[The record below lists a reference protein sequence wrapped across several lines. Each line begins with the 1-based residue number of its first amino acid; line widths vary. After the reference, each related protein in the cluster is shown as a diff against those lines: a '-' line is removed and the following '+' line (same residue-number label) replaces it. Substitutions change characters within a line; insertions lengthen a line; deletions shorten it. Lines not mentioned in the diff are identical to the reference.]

1 MQTKIDL
8 SNIGIILVEP
18 QIPENIGSTARAMAN
33 MGLERLILVRPK
45 NCDLSRVLKTAT
57 GASWDVVELIEVFDD
72 LKTALAPFQY
82 LAGTTARTGALRP
95 ALTTP
100 RHFAQNLLSLSQENS
115 AGLLF
120 GPEDRGLS
128 NEELHHCHT
137 IVTIPTAR
145 FSSLN
150 LAHAVMILCYE
161 ISMASTGDPVKPL
174 PRLANNFEL
183 EGMYNHLQR
192 ILLKIGFLQPE
203 NPEHWMLNIRR
214 YLSRLPL
221 RAREVR
227 IIRGICRQIDWYTG
241 QIEKRA
247 GEKETP

>member
-1 MQTKIDL
+1 MKAKTNL
-8 SNIGIILVEP
+8 SHIGIILVEP
-18 QIPENIGSTARAMAN
+18 QIPENIGSVARAMAN
-33 MGLERLILVRPK
+33 MGLQRLILVRPK

-57 GASWDVVELIEVFDD
+57 GPSWNVVEALEVFDD
-72 LKTALAPFQY
+72 LKTALAPFHY
-82 LAGTTARTGALRP
+82 LAGTTARLGSLRP
-95 ALTTP
+95 ALTSP
-100 RHFAQNLLSLSQENS
+100 RLLAKDLISLSQENEV
-115 AGLLF
+115 GLLF

-137 IVTIPTAR
+137 IVNIPTSG

-161 ISMASTGDPVKPL
+161 ISIASTGEPVQPI
-174 PRLANNFEL
+174 PRLANDFEL
-183 EGMYNHLQR
+183 EGMYDHMQQVLM
-192 ILLKIGFLQPE
+192 KIGFLQPE

-227 IIRGICRQIDWYTG
+227 IIRGICRQIDWYTSK
-241 QIEKRA
+241 IEKNDPGKKRS
-247 GEKETP
+247 

>member
-1 MQTKIDL
+1 MQEKINL
-8 SNIGIILVEP
+8 SHIGIILVEP
-18 QIPENIGSTARAMAN
+18 QIPENIGSVARAMAN
-33 MGLERLILVRPK
+33 MGLQRLVLVRPK

-57 GASWDVVELIEVFDD
+57 GSSWDVVEALEVFDD
-72 LKTALAPFQY
+72 LNTALAPFHY
-82 LAGTTARTGALRP
+82 LAGTTARIGSLRP
-95 ALTTP
+95 ALTSP
-100 RHFAQNLLSLSQENS
+100 RLLAKDLISLSQENHV
-115 AGLLF
+115 GILF

-137 IVTIPTAR
+137 IVNIPTAG

-161 ISMASTGDPVKPL
+161 ISVASTGEPLKPI
-174 PRLANNFEL
+174 PRLANSFEL
-183 EGMYNHLQR
+183 EGMYEHMQQVLM
-192 ILLKIGFLQPE
+192 KIGFLQPE

-227 IIRGICRQIDWYTG
+227 IIRGVCRQIDWYTG
-241 QIEKRA
+241 RIEKNEA
-247 GEKETP
+247 EKEHS